1 MHTKEILFFENWFN
15 NVLLLL
21 ISGEKPFECDE
32 CEQTFRQKQLLKR
45 HKNLYHT
52 PDYSKP
58 EPKEKNY
65 DCTLCNKQFA
75 NKGNFLRHMQNHDPE
90 YWNKKLSEGENP
102 SMSTDELIQGSLL
115 SDMRE
120 GKLGIAPKVVIV
132 HPNGS
137 VEEVTSRLQN
147 LVAEK
152 QMEEMMVQ
160 VVQEGNNQ
168 STSLE
173 DAIRSQVEV
182 AIRNQVIIYNSFNE
196 CDISRH
202 HDLSTQE
209 NAVFTKK

>member
-1 MHTKEILFFENWFN
+1 MFTPVFTCKL
-15 NVLLLL
+15 VLETLTHDF
-21 ISGEKPFECDE
+21 IFVGEKPFECDE

-58 EPKEKNY
+58 EPKEKNF

-90 YWNKKLSEGENP
+90 YWNKKLSEGEN
-102 SMSTDELIQGSLL
+102 STISTDDLIQGSLL
-115 SDMRE
+115 NDMRD
-120 GKLGIAPKVVIV
+120 GKLGAAPKVVIV

-137 VEEVTSRLQN
+137 VEEVTSRLQT

-160 VVQEGNNQ
+160 VVHDENNQ
-168 STSLE
+168 SLE
-173 DAIRSQVEV
+173 DAIRSQVET
-182 AIRNQVIIYNSFNE
+182 ALRAQVG
-196 CDISRH
+196 CH
-202 HDLSTQE
+202 CC
-209 NAVFTKK
+209 K